1 LNVIATS
8 FPHTRLEPASLP
20 TPRPQIK
27 RLMVN
32 CFRNYRAAE
41 IAPDAAAVVLLGP
54 NGAGKTNLLE
64 ALSFLAPG
72 RGLRRARLSDI
83 DHDASSNAEIPP
95 AWAVAADVDLGDE
108 VIRVGTGRDPAAQGE
123 RRLIRL
129 DGVPARGQ
137 AALGELLA
145 VSWLTPAMDRLFAE
159 GGSGRRRFLDR
170 LVFAF
175 DPAHAGR
182 VNRFDHAVRE
192 RARLLKL
199 GDADTLWLAALE
211 ETIAATGVAVAAA
224 RREMA
229 ERLDHAC
236 ATSTGVFPKA
246 RIGVDGPLDRWLD
259 TLPAVDVESRLREQL
274 QFARRAGD
282 TGFDGPQRT
291 DLAVT
296 HIAKGA
302 TADRCSTGEQKA
314 LLIAIMLA
322 HARLHHAYCGAAPL
336 LLLDEVAA
344 HLDATRRTA
353 LFDEVL
359 NLGGQ
364 AWFTGTDAPAFAALT
379 GRAAFY
385 HIEDGIITP
394 H

>member
-1 LNVIATS
+1 
-8 FPHTRLEPASLP
+8 
-20 TPRPQIK
+20 
-27 RLMVN
+27 MVN

>member
-1 LNVIATS
+1 MLS
-8 FPHTRLEPASLP
+8 
-20 TPRPQIK
+20 PRPQIK
-27 RLMVN
+27 RLTVN

-41 IAPDAAAVVLLGP
+41 IQPDAGAVVLLGP

-83 DHDASSNAEIPP
+83 DHDAPSNAETAP
-95 AWAVAADVDLGDE
+95 AWAMSADIDTGDE
-108 VIRVGTGRDPAAQGE
+108 VIRVGTGRDATAASE
-123 RRLIRL
+123 RRLIRI
-129 DGVPARGQ
+129 DGVPVRGQ
-137 AALGELLA
+137 AGLCELLA

-159 GGSGRRRFLDR
+159 GGGGRRRFLDR
-170 LVFAF
+170 LVLAF

-182 VNRFDHAVRE
+182 VSRLEHAMRE
-192 RARLLKL
+192 RSRLLKL
-199 GDADTLWLAALE
+199 GPADAHWLTALE
-211 ETIAATGVAVAAA
+211 ETIAGTGVAVAAA

-236 ATSTGVFPKA
+236 ATSRGGFPKA
-246 RIGVDGPLDRWLD
+246 RIEVDGPLDRWLD
-259 TLPAVDVESRLREQL
+259 SLPAIDVESQLKAQL
-274 QFARRAGD
+274 QLARHAGD
-282 TGFDGPQRT
+282 NGFDGPHRT

-296 HIAKGA
+296 HIDKGA

-344 HLDATRRTA
+344 HLDATRRAA

-359 NLGGQ
+359 SLGGQ
-364 AWFTGTDAPAFAALT
+364 AWFTGTDAPAFAELS
-379 GRAAFY
+379 GRAAFF
-385 HIEDGIITP
+385 HVEDGIITP